1 MEMSRPASAP
11 ATDLEESLPAVEP
24 ANDMEE
30 SLPAISPLDHMEGNM
45 PGIAPATELEESIAA
60 IAPDDVEDSEPTQ
73 ESASP
78 AVTMGDVWERIGSRR
93 SSASRFFD
101 R

>member
-1 MEMSRPASAP
+1 MGNSVPAA
-11 ATDLEESLPAVEP
+11 EP

-30 SLPAISPLDHMEGNM
+30 GVPAI
-45 PGIAPATELEESIAA
+45 T
-60 IAPDDVEDSEPTQ
+60 PDDVKDSEPTQ
-73 ESASP
+73 ESTFP